1 MRKIIDP
8 KTDTILSQ
16 KFSKKCIYAAETV
29 EAEEIT
35 EKRGE
40 TFIKDLENEKLAA
53 CVVCPTDRTKNPVVY
68 MLFHFVELLD
78 G

>member
-1 MRKIIDP
+1 M
-8 KTDTILSQ
+8 
-16 KFSKKCIYAAETV
+16 